1 MLSGFASS
9 LLQRVTGTDD
19 PAVLKASW
27 DDPSILQV
35 LAEPSL
41 VRAVEEIHE
50 NRDKLGKYKE
60 VNEVVLAVR
69 KVDSLTG
76 LTGEEVPSLPEDWDQ
91 LRWYEKDWRI
101 GRRLQEKGFCILKG
115 SLSSD
120 ERQRAV
126 AQADELRRA
135 GGFERLPREVIS
147 GYFGE
152 GSAWTRNLSPEDP
165 QEEALRLVE
174 SRLLALGSDLAH
186 CSVAFSG
193 FRLQGHMP
201 GMVHCS
207 RGVEDQPNPGLA
219 DPDVANYYL
228 GIFMRKK
235 LKLFYF
241 LGPNP
246 ALLSVCPATAQDE
259 SQVFR
264 TVLQPGAMVVIR
276 AEACSCGLF
285 PSPSEPCTVVEV
297 DFLAEQKHSKESAGD
312 RMVPPQELQEWL
324 LDRLKAIVDND
335 VQADVPEEWIKL
347 ARQTFVR
354 SRPAKILEVS
364 HRLPGQ
370 HCVWEEV
377 ALGGY
382 DCITEIPP
390 SKWEVDAYFD
400 PDPAGADDYKMYT
413 RHMGVVEGVKTTFSD
428 SELAD
433 FGLLEG
439 SEVDARQVLL
449 YHSAEECLGQAGLGR
464 KDTQG
469 QSIGFFCGLSGNDRY
484 FEWMSG
490 SLKTSKIAASLMSS
504 GGVVNRIAWFY
515 GSKGP
520 SMAVDT
526 EESSG
531 AAALDTAVAYLRE
544 DRCARAIVSGVNWI
558 QLPVSL
564 ILCCATG
571 MLSASGRGRAFDESA
586 DGNVRSEGVV
596 SVLMEAHGRWRRA
609 AEAEVDEFRPAAEEW
624 DAELQDDMQKHRLLI
639 CGSAL
644 NSRGQ
649 SSSLLAP
656 SSAAIQDLIESA
668 LKDAKCPASIVD
680 GVEANAGGN
689 SLSDAVELNILR
701 RCLAAEDAAKT
712 TTSSASV
719 RATKTLIGE
728 PGPPGGLACL
738 ARACFTL
745 QKAVS
750 GPLIHLRQLSEIAAA
765 QADDDETL
773 APKLLLTTEA
783 MEATCLQQSLGVSS
797 FGTSG
802 TSVHMLLTGSPP
814 QPKEPEK
821 TTGRPLRFFAQGKG
835 AQKAQAEYHIIGS
848 FTNWERTVKMEVES
862 EGVFGF
868 TLTIGENRWET
879 FQIWEDGDQDKVL
892 HPGVHWADRDASV
905 LGPSRQ
911 GVCGRFATW
920 RVSGKP
926 TQVKLCNEDYVR
938 HLRITPAS
946 EEILTHAGET
956 EIRIVAAFPDDY
968 EPEEAAGEIPV
979 VEQDAHMVGMPGDSY
994 RVRLTMGDM
1003 RRVDW
1008 QKLPRSASFSSE
1020 ALPRS
1025 SYYVAGDF
1033 NFWDFQSMEEEHPSS
1048 SSKSRSFVTEVRLR
1062 SDKDTFQVV
1071 QNKDWDQAFYPEG
1084 SAMDPSSLR
1093 GPDAFGALKG
1103 WRLPGKAG
1111 DVFRIHFRRS
1121 MPSAGTDEKF
1131 VSFTRSPSSSST
1143 SQELVV
1149 SQSYSLVGSWD
1160 DCKSKR
1166 PMVFDKA
1173 KSSWHAEVVL
1183 GVTGLEFFQF
1193 LFEGSWMALVY
1204 PSVNEAPASAAP
1216 QGPDSAGAGRF
1227 WRLEDKSLHP
1237 GDTARIALKVSPSG
1251 LPQSV
1256 SWDKIVS

>member
-27 DDPSILQV
+27 EDPSILQV
-35 LAEPSL
+35 LGEPSL

-76 LTGEEVPSLPEDWDQ
+76 LTGEEVPSLPEVPAQITPGYFDVEDWDQ

-152 GSAWTRNLSPEDP
+152 GSAWTRNLSPDDP

-390 SKWEVDAYFD
+390 SKWEVDARGTFLKLKQGSLLIFLGEMTCLEEEQGQSDDLNSKDGVCPNEGRSDEKAPTEENKIKAAEADEIKSFKCKEKEQRDDEASTVESERVYEEVTETSLWLDVKPGLDKTDPTKASVLEQVSALGDDIFGDDPLVGCSKRGGWRMHLAVGQVAEKTTLLGFIVWRIKPERNMLIVSQLAVPEQFRRHGFGKMLVELLIAEAKRLPQVYTVSLSSLPGSVKFYKRLGFKQDTFSSAKAAFLRYFD

-750 GPLIHLRQLSEIAAA
+750 GPLIHLRQLSEIAAQ
-765 QADDDETL
+765 QADEDETL

-783 MEATCLQQSLGVSS
+783 TASL
-797 FGTSG
+797 
-802 TSVHMLLTGSPP
+802 
-814 QPKEPEK
+814 
-821 TTGRPLRFFAQGKG
+821 
-835 AQKAQAEYHIIGS
+835 
-848 FTNWERTVKMEVES
+848 
-862 EGVFGF
+862 
-868 TLTIGENRWET
+868 
-879 FQIWEDGDQDKVL
+879 
-892 HPGVHWADRDASV
+892 
-905 LGPSRQ
+905 
-911 GVCGRFATW
+911 
-920 RVSGKP
+920 
-926 TQVKLCNEDYVR
+926 
-938 HLRITPAS
+938 
-946 EEILTHAGET
+946 
-956 EIRIVAAFPDDY
+956 
-968 EPEEAAGEIPV
+968 
-979 VEQDAHMVGMPGDSY
+979 
-994 RVRLTMGDM
+994 
-1003 RRVDW
+1003 
-1008 QKLPRSASFSSE
+1008 
-1020 ALPRS
+1020 
-1025 SYYVAGDF
+1025 
-1033 NFWDFQSMEEEHPSS
+1033 
-1048 SSKSRSFVTEVRLR
+1048 
-1062 SDKDTFQVV
+1062 
-1071 QNKDWDQAFYPEG
+1071 
-1084 SAMDPSSLR
+1084 
-1093 GPDAFGALKG
+1093 
-1103 WRLPGKAG
+1103 
-1111 DVFRIHFRRS
+1111 
-1121 MPSAGTDEKF
+1121 
-1131 VSFTRSPSSSST
+1131 
-1143 SQELVV
+1143 
-1149 SQSYSLVGSWD
+1149 
-1160 DCKSKR
+1160 
-1166 PMVFDKA
+1166 
-1173 KSSWHAEVVL
+1173 
-1183 GVTGLEFFQF
+1183 
-1193 LFEGSWMALVY
+1193 
-1204 PSVNEAPASAAP
+1204 
-1216 QGPDSAGAGRF
+1216 
-1227 WRLEDKSLHP
+1227 
-1237 GDTARIALKVSPSG
+1237 
-1251 LPQSV
+1251 
-1256 SWDKIVS
+1256 